1 MDRTDALALF
11 VKAADIGSL
20 SGAARS
26 LGLSLPSVSR
36 HMTALE
42 ERLGTRLLIPTT
54 RKLALTE
61 AGRIYYTRAK
71 QILADLDDV
80 EASLLADASVPTGK
94 ISVCGPTL
102 FGRTFMLPLLARF
115 LLDYPRISLEVKLL
129 DRRVN
134 IVDEGIDLAVVI
146 GALEDSSL
154 IVRKL
159 GSLLWV
165 VSGAPAYLDVRGEP
179 RTLDDLSKHDCLV
192 FSQRSVGSEWR
203 LQKDGRSIDVH
214 VPVRMRA
221 NTLDAVVAASLE
233 GVGLVY
239 APAWQ
244 VFEHIT
250 AGRLRVVL
258 RQHELPPIPI
268 NAIVSHTKLLS
279 AKVRLLLDFFVKELA
294 RNDLLEPPSLRLKL
308 TKGKHQMPKR
318 SSLSKIL

>member
-1 MDRTDALALF
+1 
-11 VKAADIGSL
+11 
-20 SGAARS
+20 
-26 LGLSLPSVSR
+26 
-36 HMTALE
+36 
-42 ERLGTRLLIPTT
+42 
-54 RKLALTE
+54 
-61 AGRIYYTRAK
+61 
-71 QILADLDDV
+71 
-80 EASLLADASVPTGK
+80 
-94 ISVCGPTL
+94 
-102 FGRTFMLPLLARF
+102 
-115 LLDYPRISLEVKLL
+115 VKLL